1 MTGEEV
7 HTLNS
12 LGDLVMSRI
21 YFNPKE
27 IAFVERLQGLST
39 DKVLSKKQKAWLKRI
54 HGRWYFG
61 NKAIQQNKEVHAQLN
76 PDYRA

>member
-1 MTGEEV
+1 MTGEEK
-7 HTLNS
+7 HALNS

-21 YFNPKE
+21 YFSPKE
-27 IAFVERLQGLST
+27 VSFVEHLQDLST

-61 NKAIQQNKEVHAQLN
+61 NKAIQQNKEVHARLN
-76 PDYRA
+76 PDYIP